1 MNFLEKIANKLLNY
15 AQRKL
20 NEDFEKNGL
29 TDKNLEFQL
38 KINELRNKAN
48 LTNENET
55 NEEGYLQ

>member
-29 TDKNLEFQL
+29 TDENLEFQL